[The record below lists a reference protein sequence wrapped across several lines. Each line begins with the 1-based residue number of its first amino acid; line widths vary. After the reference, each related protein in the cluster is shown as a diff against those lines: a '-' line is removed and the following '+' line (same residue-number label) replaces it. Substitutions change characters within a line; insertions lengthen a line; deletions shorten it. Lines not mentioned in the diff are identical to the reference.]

1 MESLQLYPAEPQV
14 CHVLPYGAVLFCL
27 IPMGVDYVPIEVHVF
42 YYSSVQLV
50 IFLQNRKQLITQRC
64 RSLLIIYSR
73 VIKET
78 KRFYFREK

>member
-1 MESLQLYPAEPQV
+1 MPCAAIW
-14 CHVLPYGAVLFCL
+14 CRTVLSDSH
-27 IPMGVDYVPIEVHVF
+27 GVDYVPIEVHVF

-78 KRFYFREK
+78 KRSFYFREK

>member
-1 MESLQLYPAEPQV
+1 MPCAAIW
-14 CHVLPYGAVLFCL
+14 CRTVLSDSH
-27 IPMGVDYVPIEVHVF
+27 GVDYVPIEVHVF

>member
-1 MESLQLYPAEPQV
+1 MPCAAIW
-14 CHVLPYGAVLFCL
+14 CRTVLSDSH
-27 IPMGVDYVPIEVHVF
+27 GVDYVPIEVHVF

-50 IFLQNRKQLITQRC
+50 IFLQNRKQLISLWC

-78 KRFYFREK
+78 KIFYFREK

>member
-1 MESLQLYPAEPQV
+1 MPCAAIW
-14 CHVLPYGAVLFCL
+14 CRTVLSDSH
-27 IPMGVDYVPIEVHVF
+27 GVDYVPIEVHVF

-64 RSLLIIYSR
+64 RSLLRIYSR

-78 KRFYFREK
+78 KRSFYFREK

>member
-1 MESLQLYPAEPQV
+1 MPCAAIW
-14 CHVLPYGAVLFCL
+14 CRTVLSDSH
-27 IPMGVDYVPIEVHVF
+27 GVDYVPIEVHVF

-64 RSLLIIYSR
+64 LITQQCRSLLIIYSR

-78 KRFYFREK
+78 KRSFYFREK